1 MRKVWA
7 VLFGCLMMTTSALAE
22 DLFSELCGLWRWEIT
37 SPATVFGD
45 GVYFHA
51 DGTCQLFD
59 ASSRAPDM
67 ITGLTP
73 RAEGTWTVLGDTLL
87 VAAGDEV
94 HTLPV
99 KVMAWPE
106 WEYNAGLR
114 IGEGAYLPGF
124 GVPAEETVPAAIM
137 EDIEAWHPRAKI
149 EDYAE
154 LPDVG
159 GKPMAFAL
167 IRQQEGLRQLRMY
180 ALDEMKGWQQ
190 WDDFTSPIPQADLP
204 NAWLSV
210 EEAGTGGY
218 NEAGSLWYDEGKH
231 DYVYPTGPK
240 VGVWTS
246 NGETYEE
253 RVEFVWE
260 EDGFFLHHYGDGPG
274 NMIDLAG
281 DDLVFYNI
289 GYGYEGRVYCPF
301 SRSIYAVDFY
311 ELPRR
316 ISDVRIMGD
325 EEPHLPESVFV
336 PMMNRQEF
344 LVKQDVKLQSGKYP
358 VYMGPG
364 KEYGRAANGKA
375 SVSTN
380 GWIQVFGE
388 YDGWLLIQYA
398 INAEQYRFGWI
409 TDAALAKG
417 QKVSTL
423 SLVFGDYTTADR
435 NESLTDDPLN
445 SHYVLVTIPEGTAIE
460 YLAQLGEGYSYV
472 RVKLDGKIWW
482 GFVSTWPLG
491 HGGLR
496 PFFARWAQHHAA

>member
-1 MRKVWA
+1 MKRWLA
-7 VLFGCLMMTTSALAE
+7 ALFCCLLFTPAALPE
-22 DLFSELCGLWRWEIT
+22 DLFPAMCGLWRWEIT
-37 SPATVFGD
+37 SPATPLGD
-45 GVYFHA
+45 GVYFHV
-51 DGTCQLFD
+51 DGSCQLFD
-59 ASSRAPDM
+59 ASSRDPDM

-73 RAEGTWTVLGDTLL
+73 RAEGSWTVLGDTLL
-87 VAAGDEV
+87 VAVGDEAYA
-94 HTLPV
+94 LPV
-99 KVMAWPE
+99 RVMDWPA
-106 WEYNAGLR
+106 WEYNHGLR

-124 GVPAEETVPAAIM
+124 GVTPAETVPVTIL
-137 EDIEAWHPRAKI
+137 EDIAAWHPGATL

-154 LPDVG
+154 LPDVDG
-159 GKPMAFAL
+159 RPMAFAL
-167 IRQQEGLRQLRMY
+167 IRQKEGRRQLRMY
-180 ALDEMKGWQQ
+180 TLDEMKGWQQ
-190 WDDFTSPIPQADLP
+190 WDNFTSPIPQADLP

-210 EEAGTGGY
+210 EAAGTGGY
-218 NEAGSLWYDEGKH
+218 DEAGSLWYSEDQF
-231 DYVYPTGPK
+231 DYVYPSGPK

-260 EDGFFLHHYGDGPG
+260 EDGFYLHHYGDGPG

-281 DDLVFYNI
+281 DDLIFYNI
-289 GYGYEGRVYCPF
+289 GYGYEGRVCRPF
-301 SRSIYAVDFY
+301 SRSICAVDFY

-325 EEPHLPESVFV
+325 EEPRLPESVFV

-344 LVKQDVKLQSGKYP
+344 LVKQDVKLKSGKYP

-364 KEYGRAANGKA
+364 TEYGRAANGKA

-380 GWIQVFGE
+380 GWIQVFGK

-423 SLVFGDYTTADR
+423 SLVFGDYTTADQD
-435 NESLTDDPLN
+435 EPLTDDPLN
-445 SHYVLVTIPEGTAIE
+445 SRNTLVTIPEGTAIE

-472 RVKLDGKIWW
+472 RVTLDGRIWW

-491 HGGLR
+491 HG
-496 PFFARWAQHHAA
+496 